1 MMRWIST
8 IQVATCSDQKKKMAV
23 LFGVCDG
30 TLSWAHSCQLLLTS
44 ADYTPCQ
51 GDKWYCHVACGPVQ
65 LITSIPKW
73 IIGVLSLWNAIRV
86 CIIRNGVIAPY
97 CSSPHFVPLVPV
109 RTTLLLFAMF
119 PFIGLYEGHNHGL
132 AGHRVSSCV
141 AQAQCQSYST
151 KKLMKWIPGNHLF
164 VVK

>member
-1 MMRWIST
+1 M
-8 IQVATCSDQKKKMAV
+8 
-23 LFGVCDG
+23 
-30 TLSWAHSCQLLLTS
+30 
-44 ADYTPCQ
+44 
-51 GDKWYCHVACGPVQ
+51 ACGPSTAYYIYPQVNNRC
-65 LITSIPKW
+65 
-73 IIGVLSLWNAIRV
+73 VVSLESIRV

-119 PFIGLYEGHNHGL
+119 PFIGLYQGHNHGL

-151 KKLMKWIPGNHLF
+151 KKSMKWIPGNCLF